1 VTKTPGIDTANY
13 IKAMFLESDLASNL
27 GNLVLRMKNSDVIV
41 MTLGS
46 NQKPSFI
53 YNRVPFSGLQKDV
66 MT

>member
-1 VTKTPGIDTANY
+1 MTKTPGIDTANY
-13 IKAMFLESDLASNL
+13 IKAMFLESDLAS
-27 GNLVLRMKNSDVIV
+27 NLVLRMKNSDVIV

>member
-1 VTKTPGIDTANY
+1 
-13 IKAMFLESDLASNL
+13 MFLESDLASNL